1 MLLDVDSFYK
11 EIGLRIKSERI
22 KRDISQKSLGNHL
35 ELTRASVINLE
46 KGRHRPSIYQ
56 LIQIA
61 SFFQID
67 YSSLVP
73 YEIQKTRHKKT
84 DLSKELN
91 NNNIVTDQE
100 KIGKS
105 TRTAISNFLSTIQ
118 K

>member
-22 KRDISQKSLGNHL
+22 KRDISQKSLGDHL

-73 YEIQKTRHKKT
+73 YEIQKTRRKKT

-91 NNNIVTDQE
+91 DNNIVTDQE